1 MQAMNDNLKKDYK
14 REEIIHKMIEHILL
28 DVF

>member
-1 MQAMNDNLKKDYK
+1 MQAMNNNKKKDYK
-14 REEIIHKMIEHILL
+14 REEIIDKMIEHILL